1 MNTLFIILGITI
13 PIIVALI
20 FGFITLNNTMLRV
33 IGQLNVLNQKNDDN
47 IIPGK
52 PMSFEECKTVIDTVI
67 HEIYVN
73 KYQLY
78 YTLKEIKI
86 IPNMDDEITNMA
98 KEVLNAFSETQ
109 YHEFSRYYT
118 DTYLAQYITR
128 TIQLLFVEYT
138 DKNKP
143 NVG

>member
-1 MNTLFIILGITI
+1 MNGLYIVLGIAI
-13 PIIVALI
+13 PII
-20 FGFITLNNTMLRV
+20 ITLTIWGIIMYNNMV
-33 IGQLNVLNQKNDDN
+33 KIINQLHTSDDTN

-52 PMSFEECKTVIDTVI
+52 PMTFEECTDVIDTVI
-67 HEIYVN
+67 KEIYVN

-86 IPNMDDEITNMA
+86 IPNMDEEIIKMS
-98 KEVLNAFSETQ
+98 KEVLGAFSETQ
-109 YHEFSRYYT
+109 YREFSRYYT
-118 DTYLAQYITR
+118 DTYLGQYITR
-128 TIQLLFVEYT
+128 SIQLLFIEYT